1 MIFLSASRCFSTNS
15 MSFIR
20 SSEEMMERSRM
31 GSTSPN
37 EVRRRSEETW
47 RSALKEREGDE
58 ILTIGDRKWK

>member
-37 EVRRRSEETW
+37 DVRQKFETW

-58 ILTIGDRKWK
+58 ILTIGNRKWK